1 MITFDNA
8 GKRFGN
14 LDAVKD
20 FSITIKDGEILGLLG
35 PNGAGKTTLMLM
47 MGTVYRPTSGTI
59 SVNGYDVVKHPNEV
73 RKLIGIAFQDPRV
86 DGILSAFD
94 VLNWHLKMTT
104 MFDKVERRRRVEDV
118 LKSLDLWEA
127 RKKRT
132 WLMSGGMKKKVE
144 DAKIL
149 VQRPSIAVFD
159 EPTAFLDVPSR
170 LLVWKMIRQLRDEG
184 STVIVA
190 TNMMDEAE
198 RLSERV
204 AIVNKGKLVASE
216 TPEQLKGTVKGGE
229 VLELTLNDGSE
240 FKPDLLKDF
249 PEVHDVKQQDNKIM
263 VFLNSGTLLLPKI
276 VDTLSTRG
284 FKIESV
290 RLKEVSLK
298 DASISFVIG
307 YDIFEEAEEGVL
319 DYLLTLPISRR
330 QFIMGRALGGA
341 LRAIIYIIPMFLV
354 VAFIEG
360 FAQPLSILSALLSLF
375 LLAFGVTGM
384 SITVAVSVKS
394 ANRFDV
400 VLALLELAVSRGST
414 ALYPIAFMPLY
425 VSIFAPFSPVSFAA
439 DSARASLVGFTLDL
453 PAIAGLVAFVVIFLG
468 LGAAFYFRRL
478 EGGIYS

>member
-20 FSITIKDGEILGLLG
+20 FTMSIKDGEIIGLLG

-59 SVNGYDVVKHPNEV
+59 AVNGFDVVKQPNEV
-73 RKLIGIAFQDPRV
+73 RRLIGIAFQDPRV
-86 DGILSAFD
+86 DGILSGFE

-104 MFDKVERRRRVEDV
+104 TLDKAERLRRVEDV
-118 LKSLDLWEA
+118 LKTLDLWDS

-132 WLMSGGMKKKVE
+132 WLMSGGMKKKIE

-216 TPEQLKGTVKGGE
+216 TPEHLKHTVTGGE
-229 VLELTLNDGSE
+229 VLELVINDGAE
-240 FKPDLLKDF
+240 FRAEMLTKF
-249 PEVHDVKQQDNKIM
+249 PEVRDVKQDENKIT
-263 VFLNSGTLLLPKI
+263 VFLNSARLLLPKI
-276 VDTLSTRG
+276 VDTLSTQGCR
-284 FKIESV
+284 IESV
-290 RLKEVSLK
+290 KLKEVSLE
-298 DASISFVIG
+298 DVF
-307 YDIFEEAEEGVL
+307 
-319 DYLLTLPISRR
+319 LT
-330 QFIMGRALGGA
+330 
-341 LRAIIYIIPMFLV
+341 Y
-354 VAFIEG
+354 
-360 FAQPLSILSALLSLF
+360 
-375 LLAFGVTGM
+375 TGQ
-384 SITVAVSVKS
+384 
-394 ANRFDV
+394 
-400 VLALLELAVSRGST
+400 
-414 ALYPIAFMPLY
+414 
-425 VSIFAPFSPVSFAA
+425 
-439 DSARASLVGFTLDL
+439 
-453 PAIAGLVAFVVIFLG
+453 
-468 LGAAFYFRRL
+468 RL
-478 EGGIYS
+478 E

>member
-20 FSITIKDGEILGLLG
+20 FSMKINDEEILGLLG

-59 SVNGYDVVKHPNEV
+59 TVNGFDVVKHPNEV
-73 RKLIGIAFQDPRV
+73 RRLIGIAFQDPRV
-86 DGILSAFD
+86 DGILSGFD

-104 MFDKVERRRRVEDV
+104 SLDKNERLRRVEDV
-118 LKSLDLWEA
+118 LKTLDLWEA

-132 WLMSGGMKKKVE
+132 WLMSGGMKKKIE

-149 VQRPSIAVFD
+149 VQRPTIAVFD

-229 VLELTLNDGSE
+229 VLELTLGDGSE
-240 FKPDLLKDF
+240 FRTDMLTKF
-249 PEVHDVKQQDNKIM
+249 PEVHDVKKQDNKIM

-276 VDTLSTRG
+276 VDTLSTQG

-290 RLKEVSLK
+290 KLKEVSLE
-298 DASISFVIG
+298 DVF
-307 YDIFEEAEEGVL
+307 
-319 DYLLTLPISRR
+319 LT
-330 QFIMGRALGGA
+330 
-341 LRAIIYIIPMFLV
+341 Y
-354 VAFIEG
+354 
-360 FAQPLSILSALLSLF
+360 
-375 LLAFGVTGM
+375 TGQ
-384 SITVAVSVKS
+384 
-394 ANRFDV
+394 
-400 VLALLELAVSRGST
+400 
-414 ALYPIAFMPLY
+414 
-425 VSIFAPFSPVSFAA
+425 
-439 DSARASLVGFTLDL
+439 
-453 PAIAGLVAFVVIFLG
+453 
-468 LGAAFYFRRL
+468 RL
-478 EGGIYS
+478 E

>member
-1 MITFDNA
+1 MIRFERT

-59 SVNGYDVVKHPNEV
+59 TVNGFDVVKHPNEV
-73 RKLIGIAFQDPRV
+73 RRLIGIAFQDPRV
-86 DGILSAFD
+86 DGILSGFE

-104 MFDKVERRRRVEDV
+104 TLDKDERRNRVEDA
-118 LKSLDLWEA
+118 LKALDLWES

-132 WLMSGGMKKKVE
+132 WLMSGGMKKKV
-144 DAKIL
+144 

-170 LLVWKMIRQLRDEG
+170 LLVWKMIRRLRDEG

-229 VLELTLNDGSE
+229 VLELTLNDGSD
-240 FKPDLLKDF
+240 FRSDMLTKF
-249 PEVHDVKQQDNKIM
+249 PEVHDVKKQDNKIM

-276 VDTLSTRG
+276 VDTLSTQG

-290 RLKEVSLK
+290 KLKEVSLE
-298 DASISFVIG
+298 DVF
-307 YDIFEEAEEGVL
+307 
-319 DYLLTLPISRR
+319 LT
-330 QFIMGRALGGA
+330 
-341 LRAIIYIIPMFLV
+341 Y
-354 VAFIEG
+354 
-360 FAQPLSILSALLSLF
+360 
-375 LLAFGVTGM
+375 TGQ
-384 SITVAVSVKS
+384 
-394 ANRFDV
+394 
-400 VLALLELAVSRGST
+400 
-414 ALYPIAFMPLY
+414 
-425 VSIFAPFSPVSFAA
+425 
-439 DSARASLVGFTLDL
+439 
-453 PAIAGLVAFVVIFLG
+453 
-468 LGAAFYFRRL
+468 RL
-478 EGGIYS
+478 E